1 MRAAPLSADQQLLS
15 RLQAPPEL
23 RDGVESLGYWRERG
37 RRLPRYRVLARR
49 EAARMTI
56 RWERRVRAALVT
68 EHGVPVPIRLS
79 AGLLVARIRL
89 RRWSRTALI
98 GLTATFA
105 LALIAAPAI
114 GTIVLLLHAL

>member
-1 MRAAPLSADQQLLS
+1 MRTVPLSTDQQLLAH
-15 RLQAPPEL
+15 LQAPPEL

-37 RRLPRYRVLARR
+37 RRLPWYRVLARR

-56 RWERRVRAALVT
+56 RWEQRVRAALVSQR
-68 EHGVPVPIRLS
+68 GVPVALRVA

-89 RRWSRTALI
+89 RRWSRIALI
-98 GLTATFA
+98 GLTATIA

-114 GTIVLLLHAL
+114 GTVVLLLHAF